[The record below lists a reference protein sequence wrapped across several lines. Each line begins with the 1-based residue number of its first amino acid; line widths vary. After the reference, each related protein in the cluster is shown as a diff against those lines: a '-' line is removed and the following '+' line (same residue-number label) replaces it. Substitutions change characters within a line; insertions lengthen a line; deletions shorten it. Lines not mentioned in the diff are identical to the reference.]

1 MWGRIKIRYCGDRGF
16 VYTRWLERASGLPPP
31 SVGSKQSRRQKSAVD
46 EQRQEKA
53 VKKSST
59 VVVVFKCDRYSAT
72 HPNKRSREGSFMGE
86 DFEGGKRCRDQF
98 PFYRELSQK
107 RKLVYGLA
115 RSVIRCFLGSGVFDL
130 PTFIVP
136 WVLR

>member
-1 MWGRIKIRYCGDRGF
+1 
-16 VYTRWLERASGLPPP
+16 
-31 SVGSKQSRRQKSAVD
+31 
-46 EQRQEKA
+46 
-53 VKKSST
+53 
-59 VVVVFKCDRYSAT
+59 
-72 HPNKRSREGSFMGE
+72 MGE

-130 PTFIVP
+130 PTLIVP
-136 WVLR
+136 